1 MYGYYHM
8 YKTFNPYIYYHR
20 SVANIDTCSA
30 PSIFGRARFFS
41 VSPSQEGERGERRT
55 YALSGAKHGGHHPS
69 SSGARI
75 GVVCV
80 VRYCV
85 AAKLEWRSYDNKV
98 PGPKARFQRL
108 VDGIKDLELVNMI
121 CRKCW
126 PHMHGTCI
134 YTEETNHDSL
144 VYDNQVSV
152 PFCKPWSQAICYS
165 KILLLL
171 IYLRAFVPSYLRS

>member
-1 MYGYYHM
+1 MWFILSLTLFRSAIHVWLLRRYHIYIYM
-8 YKTFNPYIYYHR
+8 TFNPYIYYHR

-108 VDGIKDLELVNMI
+108 VDGLKGSWTRKHDLPKMLTTHAWYMYI
-121 CRKCW
+121 
-126 PHMHGTCI
+126 HGR
-134 YTEETNHDSL
+134 N
-144 VYDNQVSV
+144 
-152 PFCKPWSQAICYS
+152 KPR
-165 KILLLL
+165 LFG
-171 IYLRAFVPSYLRS
+171 LR